1 MRKIPAIQAVL
12 ISINTSYK
20 TTLDVETFRRILRG
34 LEPVGNWCGHIG
46 CFFSDVPASDIL
58 RLVQE
63 ERVTLYGIAR
73 LFFNQNKIY
82 QIQKFKNFL
91 IENGIPV

>member
-20 TTLDVETFRRILRG
+20 TTLDVETFRRILRV
-34 LEPVGNWCGHIG
+34 LEPIGNWCGHIG

-63 ERVTLYGIAR
+63 ERVTLYDIAR
-73 LFFNQNKIY
+73 LFLIRTKFIR
-82 QIQKFKNFL
+82 FKNLRIF
-91 IENGIPV
+91 